1 MNSITEYEIDSAGT
15 YAVETAEHMIGP
27 IPGWILAALADDG
40 ILSLTGCELCRLDE
54 EELEP

>member
-40 ILSLTGCELCRLDE
+40 VLSLTGCELCRLDE
-54 EELEP
+54 EE